1 MFLTNKQSK
10 ICFRRT
16 QISRE
21 RGGEEI
27 PTQHNIILLDCRGS
41 DWFCGHVRKGGGA
54 SSREW
59 AEGLFG
65 SRMTIVGVVNKA
77 ACVMYGAG
85 LERRRV
91 SEGVGEGGHTVAESL
106 TGRVCVPLSL
116 SWEPEVHVETRCL
129 SGNTHE
135 WGMEGTSG
143 GLPPKREHS

>member
-1 MFLTNKQSK
+1 MFPSYINT
-10 ICFRRT
+10 T
-16 QISRE
+16 GE
-21 RGGEEI
+21 RGEGN

-91 SEGVGEGGHTVAESL
+91 LGKGGSRCCRIAH
-106 TGRVCVPLSL
+106 RKHVCASLSL
-116 SWEPEVHVETRCL
+116 L
-129 SGNTHE
+129 GA
-135 WGMEGTSG
+135 
-143 GLPPKREHS
+143 